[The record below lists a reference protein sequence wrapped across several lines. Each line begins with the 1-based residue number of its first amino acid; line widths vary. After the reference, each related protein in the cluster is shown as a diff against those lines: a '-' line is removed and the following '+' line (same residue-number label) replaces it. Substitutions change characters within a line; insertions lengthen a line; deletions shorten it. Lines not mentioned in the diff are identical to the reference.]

1 MSALGRFRS
10 VRKYTDEGQEP
21 TQAGVRKM
29 KGIRKTLLFVLV
41 AGCISPPIQPPPEL
55 PGPVKHVIHI
65 SVDGLRSDAITT
77 LGRQSV
83 PNFFRLRDEG
93 AFTDN
98 ARTDPEIANT
108 LPDHASEL
116 TSRPIFGFEGHGW
129 LINEDPGS
137 PSTLHLLKGEYV
149 PSVFDVVH
157 DSGFSTALYANK
169 RKFDVFDRTWN
180 ELFGARD
187 QTGAD
192 NGRDKI
198 DTGFIDGDMPT
209 VAREFVTDMGNS
221 DYTYAFLH
229 FRHPDTT
236 GHASNWD
243 LTPGSNYLNAVVDVD
258 GFLGDILALVQSDPE
273 LLDTTALIVTADHA
287 GDLGLDIH
295 LLLPELGLIDSGII
309 PFYVWG
315 VSIAAGVD
323 LYELNPNTRLDP
335 ARSIPSMSAPVQ
347 PIRNGDAGNLAL
359 QLLGLPV
366 IPNSTIN
373 ASQDLAVSFTP

>member
-1 MSALGRFRS
+1 
-10 VRKYTDEGQEP
+10 
-21 TQAGVRKM
+21 M

-41 AGCISPPIQPPPEL
+41 AGCTSPPIQPPPEL

-98 ARTDPEIANT
+98 ARTDPELANT
-108 LPDHASEL
+108 LPNHASEL
-116 TSRPIFGFEGHGW
+116 TSRPIFGSEGHAW
-129 LINEDPGS
+129 LIDEDPGS
-137 PSTLHLLKGEYV
+137 PFTLHLLKGEYV

-169 RKFDVFDRTWN
+169 RNFEIFDRTWN

-192 NGRDKI
+192 NGPDKI

-236 GHASNWD
+236 GHNSNWD
-243 LTPGSNYLNAVVDVD
+243 LTPGSDYLNAVVDVD
-258 GFLGDILALVQSDPE
+258 AFLGDILALVQSDPE

-287 GDLGLDIH
+287 GDLGKGFH

-315 VSIAAGVD
+315 VSIAAGAD
-323 LYELNPNTRLDP
+323 LYELNPDTRLDP
-335 ARSIPSMSAPVQ
+335 VRSIPSMSAPVQ

-359 QLLGLPV
+359 QLLGLPA

-373 ASQDLAVSFTP
+373 ASQDLTISLTP